1 MADPSLFPPFPY
13 DAQTATGFART
24 MFDHL
29 DHGTTDMAPEILQID
44 PCVYSDPD
52 LAARERAELFGHVPI
67 IAAHGTEL
75 PKPNDFLT
83 VQLPNNEVVLVRQRD
98 GQVRA
103 FVNTCRHRGARL
115 VNEDSGNRRFF
126 SCRYHGWSYG
136 GDGSLRAIADES
148 TFGEVDKSCLG
159 LTEIPVEERHGF
171 VWAVDSAAPGRKVD
185 LGEWLGPDF
194 DASLGAMEMDRY
206 HCHRVGDFDLQ
217 INWKVLMDAFLDGY
231 HIAYAH
237 TGTVAPYFH
246 NNAQTWQPMGRH
258 GRMVSA
264 RKSIDTIRG
273 QDPATVDVNRHL
285 TVAHFLMPN
294 MSVLRQPDHLEV
306 LNFVPA
312 PGTAVGTR
320 MQMRILTREPATTED
335 MTARWEKNWSI
346 LQAVLQDEDIVVNEG
361 LQKAVSNADLGPLYF
376 GRNEIANQ
384 HFHRWMAAALDD
396 PRHRG

>member
-1 MADPSLFPPFPY
+1 MVYTDLPY
-13 DAQTATGFART
+13 DAETKAGFARA

-29 DHGTTDMAPEILQID
+29 DRGTTDLAPGVLEID
-44 PCVYSDPD
+44 PRVYTDPE
-52 LAARERAELFGHVPI
+52 LAARERAQLFGYVPI

-75 PKPNDFLT
+75 PHKHDFLT
-83 VQLPNNEVVLVRQRD
+83 VQLPNNEVVLVRQAD
-98 GQVRA
+98 GQVRG

-115 VNEDSGNRRFF
+115 VNEDKGRRRIF

-148 TFGEVDKSCLG
+148 TFGEMDKSCLG
-159 LTEIPVEERHGF
+159 LKEVPVEERHGF
-171 VWAVDSAAPGRKVD
+171 VWAVDSAAGDRKIDV
-185 LGEWLGPDF
+185 GEWLGPDF
-194 DASLGAMEMDRY
+194 EASLSALDMDRY
-206 HCHRVGDFDLQ
+206 HCQISGNFDVE

-237 TGTVAPYFH
+237 TGTVAPYFY
-246 NNAQTWQPMGRH
+246 NNAQAWQPMGRH
-258 GRMVSA
+258 GRMISA
-264 RKSIDTIRG
+264 RKSIDTVRD
-273 QDPATVDVNRHL
+273 QDPATAAIDRHV

-320 MQMRILTREPATTED
+320 MQMRILTREPATEG
-335 MTARWEKNWSI
+335 ALKERWDKNWSI

-361 LQKAVSNADLGPLYF
+361 LQKAVGNTDLGPLYF

-396 PRHRG
+396 ERHWG